1 MKFIEKLNNT
11 SKVLL
16 LIAYIVIL
24 AGVLLLAGSFKT
36 NSAVYTDYS
45 NIPGDE
51 NIDIAV
57 RIKERR
63 TLPSSVNE
71 KESQYWD
78 LQVYLHL
85 KDQKAIY
92 RNVTVYTAILKK
104 DGTYKYEEKTASVLT
119 GIENP
124 NNITG
129 STSDRG
135 IYSSYSATSKT
146 MVYNSSTE
154 EYTKKDG
161 EPDKIFVKV
170 AYEIKEE
177 GKKEVKKSFTYQC
190 DIINVDELDFDKFDS
205 TTTNDSKNV
214 VLAAQCAKSLGL
226 KTIAMTGVH
235 GGKLA
240 EICDIVIAVPAAET
254 YLVQEYHLPVYHAI
268 CAQVE
273 ETLFGEY
280 ESNA

>member
-170 AYEIKEE
+170 AYEI
-177 GKKEVKKSFTYQC
+177 
-190 DIINVDELDFDKFDS
+190 
-205 TTTNDSKNV
+205 
-214 VLAAQCAKSLGL
+214 
-226 KTIAMTGVH
+226 
-235 GGKLA
+235 
-240 EICDIVIAVPAAET
+240 
-254 YLVQEYHLPVYHAI
+254 
-268 CAQVE
+268 
-273 ETLFGEY
+273 
-280 ESNA
+280 